1 MTLHKKISQ
10 SVGQPF
16 WSKRILTTNT
26 RNHLANKFDLPTIN
40 LIGKKVICGYPD
52 LIFFVQL
59 VGKLRLYELI
69 KETNNSGSPKQC
81 FNKDTIYKGWST
93 FVILTMISYFFAC
106 FPSTFYYTLLTKQEL
121 MNERGK
127 QESRRNT
134 KNRKKNLLFFTFNDV
149 KND

>member
-69 KETNNSGSPKQC
+69 KETNNSGSPK
-81 FNKDTIYKGWST
+81 
-93 FVILTMISYFFAC
+93 
-106 FPSTFYYTLLTKQEL
+106 
-121 MNERGK
+121 
-127 QESRRNT
+127 
-134 KNRKKNLLFFTFNDV
+134 
-149 KND
+149 